1 MNRQDKASGRRQKVV
16 PRDGDIEDLEGTD
29 LESGADPVLDDDFDA
44 GLEAEADV
52 PAGTTARRGGTR
64 TVPPRRT
71 ATVSTAPR
79 RTSPRQFLHE
89 VNVEMRKVV
98 WPTRTTTINYSTV
111 VIATLAILMAL
122 IFGLDLGFQKLAVFL
137 FK

>member
-1 MNRQDKASGRRQKVV
+1 MNRQDKRAGRRQKVV
-16 PRDGDIEDLEGTD
+16 PRDVDAEDAEGNLEAGTD
-29 LESGADPVLDDDFDA
+29 PALDDDFDA
-44 GLEAEADV
+44 ELTADAAAV
-52 PAGTTARRGGTR
+52 ARPTARRGGTR
-64 TVPPRRT
+64 TVPPRRS
-71 ATVSTAPR
+71 ATVSAPR

-111 VIATLAILMAL
+111 VIVTLAIVMAL